1 MNSQNNLKFGNNN
14 QSPLIKPLKLNF
26 GQKED
31 VKKKK
36 FGMKKNGNIPP
47 KGAQTARTMRQEGYL
62 SVGRSNATINPDGT
76 GTMLRPVNNMSTSR
90 SRNRPTNQDLKSPI
104 NRITPQ

>member
-1 MNSQNNLKFGNNN
+1 
-14 QSPLIKPLKLNF
+14 LKLNF

-31 VKKKK
+31 HLKKKK

-47 KGAQTARTMRQEGYL
+47 KGAQTARIMREEGYL
-62 SVGRSNATINPDGT
+62 SVGRSHANINPVGN

-90 SRNRPTNQDLKSPI
+90 SRNRHTNHDLKSPI